1 MEYSRGS
8 EVEKEIGDTANPPR
22 PRDKCGLREK
32 RQLQQSL
39 VFSRAV
45 DSQTFTAR
53 LRTMESVLYN
63 NNLLPKV
70 QKNKAGEKLSAL
82 F

>member
-32 RQLQQSL
+32 RQLLRPTVSCLLQGCGQPD
-39 VFSRAV
+39 VHC
-45 DSQTFTAR
+45 TAAHNG
-53 LRTMESVLYN
+53 V
-63 NNLLPKV
+63 
-70 QKNKAGEKLSAL
+70 SAL
-82 F
+82 Q